1 MQAGP
6 LFFFF
11 QNILY
16 EVFKLIIY
24 FFFTLESP
32 TSEIEFAMDKLGGN
46 PKRNNDVEMGNQPKK
61 SKRRNLTHHL
71 FDLLAIA
78 IST

>member
-1 MQAGP
+1 
-6 LFFFF
+6 
-11 QNILY
+11 
-16 EVFKLIIY
+16 
-24 FFFTLESP
+24 
-32 TSEIEFAMDKLGGN
+32 MDKLGGN